1 MDNLALVEKLI
12 KETLPDA
19 QVRVEDMTGTRDH
32 LEIFVVSEAFRGKML
47 LQQHRMVM
55 DILKDALAGPVHA
68 VKLNTK
74 TP

>member
-47 LQQHRMVM
+47 LQQHRLVM